1 MTSGTADSWSVAV
14 LVIRCQLAAT
24 LGKAETLPLRRQQNS
39 GGRYNRHDQ
48 IENELFYAAEI
59 ERRFEAVNYN
69 CRQTIKQP
77 PGKCERGQSKNR
89 VAKIPSCRQNQRR
102 ASEQGRQRELD
113 AVDALRKAQQRG
125 LVMILREDTLHAGKG
140 IEEFNCRDKDET
152 HARPTI

>member
-14 LVIRCQLAAT
+14 LVIRCQLATT

-77 PGKCERGQSKNR
+77 PGKCERGQSKKSR
-89 VAKIPSCRQNQRR
+89 
-102 ASEQGRQRELD
+102 SEDSLVPPKPTPRQR
-113 AVDALRKAQQRG
+113 
-125 LVMILREDTLHAGKG
+125 AGA
-140 IEEFNCRDKDET
+140 T
-152 HARPTI
+152 ARA